1 VVKGTRIVK
10 IRKKEKKLPFFEKK
24 DMASLGKV
32 SFRTFSTSSRMWMKD
47 VVLVSAARTPMGS
60 FRG

>member
-10 IRKKEKKLPFFEKK
+10 IRKKEKNYNFLKK

-32 SFRTFSTSSRMWMKD
+32 SFRTFSTSSRRRMKD